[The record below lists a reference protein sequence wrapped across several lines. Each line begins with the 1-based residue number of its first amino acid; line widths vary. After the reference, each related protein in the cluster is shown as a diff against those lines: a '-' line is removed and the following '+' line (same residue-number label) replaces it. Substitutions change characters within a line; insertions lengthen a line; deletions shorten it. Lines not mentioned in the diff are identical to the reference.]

1 MFGPALA
8 MERIPGPVCLSWKF
22 SSLKFLKTEL
32 FVRSYLEFVSV
43 DRFATSTVVVGEVTA
58 LKKKRVSIDNLSK
71 VLTWH
76 MNWGMTRWK
85 DDPL

>member
-58 LKKKRVSIDNLSK
+58 LKKKNESASII
-71 VLTWH
+71 
-76 MNWGMTRWK
+76 
-85 DDPL
+85 